1 MKQPMIREA
10 LHTGVVAL
18 YVDPRGPYPEFVADC
33 WDETRDA
40 RVYGGPLPVVAHP
53 PCGAY
58 GSLRHLRVPNRER
71 RDDADCGPIA
81 VAQVRRWGGV
91 LEQPRGSKLWEVC
104 GLPLPGA
111 LPDEYGG
118 YSLEVAQ
125 VEWGHVAR
133 KKTWL
138 YLVGV
143 PLSALGRQPF
153 PGREPTHWVSGG
165 RLHDR
170 KGQGGVVPSG
180 IKVCS
185 AQQRRRTPAAFARW
199 LVELA
204 AAALQPSSNDEEK
217 K

>member
-1 MKQPMIREA
+1 
-10 LHTGVVAL
+10 VL
-18 YVDPRGPYPEFVADC
+18 YADPRGPYPSLAVDVY
-33 WDETRDA
+33 DEGRDA
-40 RVYGGPLPVVAHP
+40 RLYAGPWPVVAHP

-58 GSLRHLRVPNRER
+58 GNLRHLATKALEH
-71 RDDADCGPIA
+71 ADCGPIA
-81 VAQVRRWGGV
+81 VAQVQRWGGV

-104 GLPLPGA
+104 GLPVPGA
-111 LPDEYGG
+111 LPDAHGG

-143 PLSALGRQPF
+143 PLSVLGCAPF

-165 RLHDR
+165 REHAR
-170 KGQGGVVPSG
+170 KGSGGVIPPG

-185 AQQRRRTPAAFARW
+185 AQLRRRTPVAFAAW
-199 LVELA
+199 LLELA
-204 AAALQPSSNDEEK
+204 QAAQAPRKDSGGSDG
-217 K
+217 